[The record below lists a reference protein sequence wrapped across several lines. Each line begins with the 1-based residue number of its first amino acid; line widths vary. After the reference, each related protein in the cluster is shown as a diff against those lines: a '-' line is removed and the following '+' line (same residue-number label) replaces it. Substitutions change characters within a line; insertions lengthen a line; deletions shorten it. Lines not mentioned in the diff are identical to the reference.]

1 MCPGGLTF
9 VQRAQMVVAAQ
20 RHQRKEADHR
30 GGDHVVGG
38 NVDITGLFD
47 ETGDNQP
54 AEPENTALDSE

>member
-54 AEPENTALDSE
+54 GRAGKHRIDSE